1 MRAFLSRFMCVIVLA
16 AVVHGQGA
24 KTNMP
29 TMDQANQLYSA
40 KNWNA
45 AAPAFEAITRAE
57 PSNALAWLRLGVSR
71 HKLGQ
76 YTPAVEAYKH
86 IESDPQVGPS
96 ALYREAASLAKL
108 NGTRRRLHLWIKPSM
123 PVWPSQA
130 RSSKMLTSLHCERN
144 LVLKRSL
151 RRLTPLHARAFI
163 VLNIANLISGLA
175 NGTLSPPKAIIRPE
189 AAAFNPSLINA
200 CCWKTGLAVEAAPG
214 KSFNHYDTSRKIWM
228 QDWVDSQ
235 SNSIH
240 FEGKLEDGV
249 MSYYADSQK
258 PDGTPIRRHLQFF
271 KLDVD
276 HVRQFSQQSSD
287 GGKSWT
293 PEYDFTY
300 NRKK

>member
-1 MRAFLSRFMCVIVLA
+1 MRALLFRFICVIVLA

-29 TMDQANQLYSA
+29 TMDQANQLYTA
-40 KNWNA
+40 KNWSA
-45 AAPAFEAITRAE
+45 AASAFEAITHAE

-108 NGTRRRLHLWIKPSM
+108 NR
-123 PVWPSQA
+123 SQEA
-130 RSSKMLTSLHCERN
+130 IASLDKAVDAGLAQPNTFEQDADLASLHDEPAYKAVIEKADTIAHPCAHHPEYRQFDFWIGEWDVVTTQGHN
-144 LVLKRSL
+144 PAGSSSIQPIIDQCVLL
-151 RRLTPLHARAFI
+151 E
-163 VLNIANLISGLA
+163 N
-175 NGTLSPPKAIIRPE
+175 
-189 AAAFNPSLINA
+189 
-200 CCWKTGLAVEAAPG
+200 WTGGGGGVG
-214 KSFNHYDTSRKIWM
+214 KSFNHYDTSKKIWM

-249 MSYYADSQK
+249 MSYYADSRK

-271 KLDVD
+271 KLDAD

-287 GGKSWT
+287 GGKTWAT
-293 PEYDFTY
+293 EYDFTY